1 MASLNHNRPLSS
13 IAPAASLG
21 PVLEGRSK
29 VYLLPGDLHVTAE
42 PCQLTTILGSCVA
55 VCLWDRQT
63 RIGGMNHFI
72 LPAWREG
79 EGPSTRFG
87 DLATVELLR
96 RLMSLGCRQRSVTAK
111 LFGGAA
117 LFRPEARY
125 EASLGAKNVETARL
139 LLKNA
144 SISVVAEDV
153 GGSNGRK
160 IIFNSDDGSVW
171 SRPV

>member
-1 MASLNHNRPLSS
+1 MAAFDQTRLLSVT
-13 IAPAASLG
+13 APATSLG

-29 VYLLPGDLHVTAE
+29 AYLLPGDLQVASE

-55 VCLWDRQT
+55 VCLWDRQLG
-63 RIGGMNHFI
+63 IGGMNHFI
-72 LPAWREG
+72 LPAWRQG

-87 DLATVELLR
+87 DIATIELLR
-96 RLMSLGCRQRSVTAK
+96 RLISLGCRQHSLIAK

-117 LFRPEARY
+117 LFRAEARY

-139 LLKNA
+139 MLKNA
-144 SISVVAEDV
+144 SIPVVAEDV

-160 IIFNSDDGSVW
+160 VIFNSDDGSAW